1 MKANVNRNIMIDEN
15 GNGIVTKAFA
25 KQARIFGTEE
35 YKLWREFKAEN
46 PDAEM
51 VHKSIKK
58 NPEKKS
64 EVKISYAK
72 MKKFIEDVE
81 DDKAKKA
88 AKLAELKKQI
98 ELSKVTANP
107 YQTVLNWFKKYDKYA
122 DYLKSV
128 AALEAAE
135 EAEENEAQASTFTPN
150 LKVVNK

>member
-35 YKLWREFKAEN
+35 YKLWKEFKVEY
-46 PDAEM
+46 PEAEM
-51 VHKSIKK
+51 VHKTIKK
-58 NPEKKS
+58 NPEKKT
-64 EVKISYAK
+64 EVKISYKK
-72 MKKFIEDVE
+72 MREFIVAVE
-81 DDKAKKA
+81 DDKSKRA
-88 AKLAELKKQI
+88 AVLAELNKQI

-128 AALEAAE
+128 ATLEAAE